1 MIRARLRVLTSDRKE
16 AESIVKAL
24 APDNMNLRGFHV
36 RAGTTINSARFS
48 MSFEG
53 KIETFISTLDDMLAC
68 IQAATRTLN
77 RITTRTE

>member
-1 MIRARLRVLTSDRKE
+1 MIRARLKVLTSDHKK
-16 AESIVKAL
+16 AESIVKAVT
-24 APDNMNLRGFHV
+24 PDNLNMKGLHV
-36 RAGTTINSARFS
+36 RTGTTVNSAQFT

-77 RITTRTE
+77 RITSRTE